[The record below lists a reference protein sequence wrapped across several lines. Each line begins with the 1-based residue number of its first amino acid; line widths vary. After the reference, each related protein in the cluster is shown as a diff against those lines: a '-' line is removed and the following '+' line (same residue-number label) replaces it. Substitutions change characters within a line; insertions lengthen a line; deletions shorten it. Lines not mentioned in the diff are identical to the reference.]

1 MKTHVIQRKMEREAT
16 ARAPLRISC
25 KQMMMA
31 AIVTLSNSTSAG
43 ATNTQT
49 FLEIGQIST
58 LFYCKGPC

>member
-1 MKTHVIQRKMEREAT
+1 MEREAT

-49 FLEIGQIST
+49 FLEIGQIVRS
-58 LFYCKGPC
+58 FIAKAPVDV